1 MVINFR
7 RKIKEKMLKYILR
20 MMGFRI
26 ITTKKLMINNKM
38 MMLFMKS
45 MIQMILIVNVLTITM
60 SIKV

>member
-1 MVINFR
+1 MVINFS

-45 MIQMILIVNVLTITM
+45 MIQMILIVNVLTIIT
-60 SIKV
+60 IKV

>member
-45 MIQMILIVNVLTITM
+45 MIQMILIVNVLTIIT
-60 SIKV
+60 IKV